1 MSQII
6 AHVGGVQLAPLQ
18 LVPQVVVAALYLRR
32 CATLADTPRAVP
44 GWRQACFLGGLALIA
59 VALTSPLGHMAD
71 ELFVA
76 HMAEHLLMA
85 DVAALLL
92 VVGLTGPLLAP
103 VLRIGAFD
111 RLRVLTHPVVAI
123 TLWAVNI
130 TFWHIPLFHEA
141 AVRSEVVHAV
151 QHLCFVS
158 FGAAVW
164 MPLFGPLPKPTWF
177 TNGAALVYILGV
189 RLVGAVLANAF
200 LFGGGAFYDVY
211 RPELFDLSPSSDQ
224 IAAGTVMMIEESIL
238 TICLFAWLF
247 LRAAREGDE
256 QQELLD
262 LAAARGVKLDPAR
275 ARRAVAAGRGGD
287 LRERIEHAAD
297 PPVPEARP
305 GQALTWTPN
314 SSSSCGIVAC
324 GVVWWMVWTPISRG
338 GFRLNGRSSTNTTSV
353 AGRPSRSSASS

>member
-1 MSQII
+1 MTGVL
-6 AHVGGVQLAPLQ
+6 AHVGGLQLAPLQ
-18 LVPQVVVAALYLRR
+18 LVPQLVVAVLYLRR

-71 ELFVA
+71 ELFTA

-92 VVGLTGPLLAP
+92 VLGLTGPVLAP
-103 VLRIGAFD
+103 VLRIRALD
-111 RLRVLTHPVVAI
+111 RLRVLTHPAVAI
-123 TLWAVNI
+123 SLWALNLAL
-130 TFWHIPLFHEA
+130 WHVPVLHEA

-164 MPLFGPLPKPTWF
+164 MPLFGPLPKPAWF
-177 TNGAALVYILGV
+177 TNAWALGYVLMV
-189 RLVGAVLANAF
+189 RMVGAVLANAL

-211 RPELFDLSPSSDQ
+211 DPAAFDMTADGDQ

-247 LRAAREGDE
+247 LRAAREGEE
-256 QQELLD
+256 QQDLLD
-262 LAAARGVKLDPAR
+262 LATARGVRLDPAR
-275 ARRAVAAGRGGD
+275 ARRAVAAGRGGE
-287 LRERIEHAAD
+287 LRTRIEQASD
-297 PPVPEARP
+297 PPR
-305 GQALTWTPN
+305 
-314 SSSSCGIVAC
+314 
-324 GVVWWMVWTPISRG
+324 
-338 GFRLNGRSSTNTTSV
+338 
-353 AGRPSRSSASS
+353 